1 MGRGKDKKI
10 FLFLVSLV
18 LFLCIFLLSLPPS
31 LSLHPSLLHLSP
43 FLLLP
48 SLSSLL
54 SSSSFLLLP
63 SVSHLSPSS
72 SVCLHFSF
80 SPLISSLSLA
90 LLHLLFL
97 SPCPLSFNTY
107 LSIGSSVPNTVLRKE
122 EAHSQRTWDE
132 WPMGD
137 QTLVAQRLCQQG
149 TSGQALAWTRGPPA
163 TLSLSL
169 ISLSNIPSTTSCR
182 SYLLNI

>member
-18 LFLCIFLLSLPPS
+18 LFLCIFLSLPPS
-31 LSLHPSLLHLSP
+31 LSLHPSLLHLSL

-80 SPLISSLSLA
+80 SPLISSLSLT

-122 EAHSQRTWDE
+122 EAHSQRTGMSGPRVTRHW
-132 WPMGD
+132 WP
-137 QTLVAQRLCQQG
+137 
-149 TSGQALAWTRGPPA
+149 RGCANRAPPA
-163 TLSLSL
+163 RLRHGPVDRLRLS
-169 ISLSNIPSTTSCR
+169 PSH
-182 SYLLNI
+182 